1 MKKEI
6 QISPSLEKLL
16 NMLFLKLPTEV
27 SAVLVGGAVRDALL
41 GLTPKDL
48 DVEFYNLQPEQLEN
62 ALAELDVK
70 FDLVGKSFGSYLITF
85 EGESYDF
92 TFTRKEIKNSVG
104 YKGFEIIID
113 PTLSFKEAA
122 ERRDLTINAI
132 MWDLKEN
139 QFIDPFNGI
148 DDLEN
153 KILRPTSIKF
163 KEDPLRVLRVM
174 QFISRFEGFTCHEDL
189 LDFSRDLLIE
199 KQHLVKE
206 RVWVEWEKMLIKGKD
221 LLASLKFIEDVKWI
235 EKELFDLKDIEQD
248 PIHHP
253 EIFTGR
259 HTNFVIQAAKDIAIR
274 EDLNH
279 DETIQLILA
288 AFGHDFGKAVS
299 TFVNDEGKIVSP
311 GHADTSIPLAKTFL
325 AKIGCPEK
333 HIDPILSLI
342 ENHMAHL
349 VPIVTPRMVR
359 RLNNKLVKSGTTVKQ
374 LCLLI
379 EADMSGRPPLP
390 KLMPQKAID
399 MLTIFEGLNIP
410 ADKPIAALVTGKD
423 LIALGMKP
431 GKEMGTLLDEL
442 YESQLDGKFETK
454 EEGLAFF
461 KACFS
466 NFS

>member
-1 MKKEI
+1 
-6 QISPSLEKLL
+6 
-16 NMLFLKLPTEV
+16 MLFLKLPAGV
-27 SAVLVGGAVRDALL
+27 NAVLVGGAVRDALL

-70 FDLVGKSFGSYLITF
+70 CDLIGKSFGSYLIMF
-85 EGESYDF
+85 EGEKYDF
-92 TFTRKEIKNSVG
+92 TFPRTEKKLGVG
-104 YKGFEIIID
+104 YKGFEIVIE
-113 PTLSFKEAA
+113 PFLSFEDAA

-235 EKELFDLKDIEQD
+235 EKELFDLKNIEQD

-253 EIFTGR
+253 ETYE
-259 HTNFVIQAAKDIAIR
+259 AY
-274 EDLNH
+274 
-279 DETIQLILA
+279 LA
-288 AFGHDFGKAVS
+288 AMEEVRNRGK
-299 TFVNDEGKIVSP
+299 N
-311 GHADTSIPLAKTFL
+311 
-325 AKIGCPEK
+325 
-333 HIDPILSLI
+333 
-342 ENHMAHL
+342 
-349 VPIVTPRMVR
+349 
-359 RLNNKLVKSGTTVKQ
+359 
-374 LCLLI
+374 
-379 EADMSGRPPLP
+379 
-390 KLMPQKAID
+390 
-399 MLTIFEGLNIP
+399 
-410 ADKPIAALVTGKD
+410 
-423 LIALGMKP
+423 
-431 GKEMGTLLDEL
+431 
-442 YESQLDGKFETK
+442 
-454 EEGLAFF
+454 
-461 KACFS
+461 
-466 NFS
+466 

>member
-1 MKKEI
+1 MEKQVKI
-6 QISPSLEKLL
+6 PQSLTNLL
-16 NMLFLKLPTEV
+16 NQLLPLLPNNTE
-27 SAVLVGGAVRDALL
+27 AVLVGGAVRDSLL
-41 GLTPKDL
+41 GKEPKDL
-48 DVEFYNLQPEQLEN
+48 DVEFFNVQPEQLEN
-62 ALAELDVK
+62 ALIQLKVK
-70 FDLVGKSFGSYLITF
+70 FDLVGKAYGSYLTSF
-85 EGESYDF
+85 EGD
-92 TFTRKEIKNSVG
+92 TFDLNLPRTETKNSVG
-104 YKGFEIIID
+104 YKGFEIAVD
-113 PTLSFKEAA
+113 PTLSFEAA
-122 ERRDLTINAI
+122 GRRRDLTINAI
-132 MWDLKEN
+132 MWDLRN
-139 QFIDPFNGI
+139 HIFIDPFNGI
-148 DDLEN
+148 EDLQN
-153 KILRPTSIKF
+153 KIFRPTSPKF

-174 QFISRFEGFTCHEDL
+174 QFLSRFEGFTCHEDL

-221 LLASLKFIEDVKWI
+221 LVSAVNFLDTVKWI
-235 EKELFDLKDIEQD
+235 DKELFDLKIIQQD

-253 EIFTGR
+253 EGDAET
-259 HTNFVIQAAKDIAIR
+259 HTILVVQAAKDIAIR
-274 EDLNH
+274 EGLNH
-279 DETIQLILA
+279 DETIQLVLA

-299 TFVNDEGKIVSP
+299 TFVNEDGKIVSP

-333 HIDPILSLI
+333 HIEPILSLI

-349 VPIVTPRMVR
+349 VPVVTPRMVR

-399 MLTIFEGLNIP
+399 MLTIFENLNIP

-431 GKEMGTLLDEL
+431 GKEMGVLLDEL
-442 YESQLDGKFETK
+442 YEAQLDGKFETK
-454 EEGLAFF
+454 EEGLTFF